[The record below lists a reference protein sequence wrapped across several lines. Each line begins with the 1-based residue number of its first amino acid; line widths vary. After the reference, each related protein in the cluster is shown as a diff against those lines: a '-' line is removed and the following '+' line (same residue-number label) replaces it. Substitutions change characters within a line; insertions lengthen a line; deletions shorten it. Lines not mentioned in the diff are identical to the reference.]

1 MERYVKRN
9 CWGWFEEFWLVWYVL
24 IPLIVMANNHLDF
37 VRFGVREGH
46 KKWMNCM
53 VCLIYAGRGYP
64 LDHWKHQV
72 GAQEK
77 MSRLDILFRNITLEE
92 IIMTNTQA
100 YENPN
105 MKNLQLWQAENGETD
120 ALFLRISQL

>member
-1 MERYVKRN
+1 
-9 CWGWFEEFWLVWYVL
+9 
-24 IPLIVMANNHLDF
+24 
-37 VRFGVREGH
+37 
-46 KKWMNCM
+46 
-53 VCLIYAGRGYP
+53 
-64 LDHWKHQV
+64 
-72 GAQEK
+72 